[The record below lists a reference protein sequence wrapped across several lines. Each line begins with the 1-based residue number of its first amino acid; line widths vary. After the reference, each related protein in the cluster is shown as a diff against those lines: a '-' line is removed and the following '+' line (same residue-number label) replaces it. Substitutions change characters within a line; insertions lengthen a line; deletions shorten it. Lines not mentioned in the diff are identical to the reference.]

1 MGDRGVEEGQGR
13 AAAYWF
19 GHLDRARAEGMSR
32 KAYAEQSGLRVHR
45 LYFWSARRR
54 ARATAAPPASGLFAR
69 AEIREALPGART
81 ASQRLHLPG
90 GAVLAWEGAADLALI
105 DPLLGR

>member
-1 MGDRGVEEGQGR
+1 MGDLGVGERQGR

-19 GHLDRARAEGMSR
+19 GHLDP
-32 KAYAEQSGLRVHR
+32 
-45 LYFWSARRR
+45 